1 MVLSEP
7 LTYNIGECQIMATK
21 EAQAQLALLPERV
34 SVLETKVDTGFQQLY
49 QLRDDVKEQIAD
61 VKADVKD
68 MHDCL
73 DLTRD
78 AVMAELGKMQNE
90 YRSNSVKYF
99 EHAEKLHAAD
109 GVIHDKMDARLDD
122 LEKAKNKWTM
132 YIMVALA
139 FAAGTGWLNSVQFPH
154 LLKFFGL

>member
-1 MVLSEP
+1 
-7 LTYNIGECQIMATK
+7 MATK
-21 EAQAQLALLPERV
+21 EAVAQLVVLPERV
-34 SVLETKVDTGFQQLY
+34 SVLETQVENINEKLVDLKI
-49 QLRDDVKEQIAD
+49 DVKE
-61 VKADVKD
+61 

-78 AVMAELGKMQNE
+78 AVMAELSKMQDE

>member
-1 MVLSEP
+1 
-7 LTYNIGECQIMATK
+7 MATK
-21 EAQAQLALLPERV
+21 EAVAQLAVLPERV
-34 SVLETKVDTGFQQLY
+34 SVLETQVENINEKLVDLKI
-49 QLRDDVKEQIAD
+49 DVKE
-61 VKADVKD
+61 

-78 AVMAELGKMQNE
+78 AVMAELSKMQDE

-109 GVIHDKMDARLDD
+109 GVIHDKMDSRLDA
-122 LEKAKNKWTM
+122 LEKVKSKITM
-132 YIMVALA
+132 YMMVVLA

-154 LLKFFGL
+154 LLKFLGL